1 MQVVFQKTQF
11 TLIPLYSFLKFYR
24 TKLISEGKAIF
35 TPSFIKSV
43 LDLQDLCPVKCTQVT
58 GLTLNSNF
66 STIES
71 LPLLACLSRLK
82 LLTGLFYPMARVLI
96 K

>member
-1 MQVVFQKTQF
+1 MFISEILPYKA
-11 TLIPLYSFLKFYR
+11 KR
-24 TKLISEGKAIF
+24 ISEGKEIF

-43 LDLQDLCPVKCTQVT
+43 LDLQDLCLVKCTQVT

-71 LPLLACLSRLK
+71 LPLLTFLSRLK
-82 LLTGLFYPMARVLI
+82 LLTGLFNPMARVLI